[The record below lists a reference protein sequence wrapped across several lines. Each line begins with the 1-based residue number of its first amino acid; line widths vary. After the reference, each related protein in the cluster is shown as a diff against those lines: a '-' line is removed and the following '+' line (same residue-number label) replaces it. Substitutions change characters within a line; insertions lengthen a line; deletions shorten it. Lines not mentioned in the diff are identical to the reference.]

1 MYNLTV
7 SNGSDPD
14 SNWEKIS
21 GSGSNYTCNVFFNHN
36 TGTVVNHNTGT
47 VVNHN
52 IGTVVSLTNNSTLEF
67 EPI

>member
-7 SNGSDPD
+7 SNGLDPD

-36 TGTVVNHNTGT
+36 TGTVVN
-47 VVNHN
+47 
-52 IGTVVSLTNNSTLEF
+52 LTHNSTQEF